1 MKRKMIFTV
10 ALFCVLL
17 YTPLSVFSQDF
28 EMNGTVLVKYNG
40 NAASVTIPTGVTSI
54 GYGAFAMIDSLTSIT
69 IPNSVTSIGDFA
81 FSDCTR
87 LTNITFTA
95 GSQLQTIGEGA
106 FNDTGITSITLPNN
120 LTSIGEGA
128 FYGST
133 SLTSITIPASVTE
146 IGRNAFGSINTIN
159 VDRGNITFAVQD
171 GILYNK
177 VRNEIISIARS
188 INGSV
193 TIPAGITSIS
203 GFSYRTGITGITI
216 PVSVT
221 EIGEWAFNGCTG
233 LTSVTFATGSQL
245 RTIGRSAFDGCTS
258 LYSINIPNSVTSVG
272 NEAFKDTAWLNS
284 QNGLV
289 YVGKVLYKY
298 KGTIPANTVINNMRT
313 DTTAILDYAFYY
325 NYGDEDCRRL
335 AGITIP
341 ASVTSIGKNAFSE
354 CSFLTSVTF
363 AAGSNIT
370 SDNFS
375 SFAFPGSYENL
386 KNAYLVDGAGRYTR
400 ATFMSDVW
408 TKQ

>member
-1 MKRKMIFTV
+1 MKRKMIFTS

-17 YTPLSVFSQDF
+17 YAPLSVFSQDF

-40 NAASVTIPTGVTSI
+40 NAASVTIPAGVIYI
-54 GYGAFAMIDSLTSIT
+54 GSGAFYQTSIT
-69 IPNSVTSIGDFA
+69 DVIIPASVTSIGSYAFMECTDLTSVTFA
-81 FSDCTR
+81 T
-87 LTNITFTA
+87 
-95 GSQLQTIGEGA
+95 GSQLQTIGEAA
-106 FNDTGITSITLPNN
+106 FGDCSN
-120 LTSIGEGA
+120 
-128 FYGST
+128 
-133 SLTSITIPASVTE
+133 LTSITIPASVTF
-146 IGRNAFGSINTIN
+146 IGEDAFYGINTIN
-159 VDRGNITFAVQD
+159 VDRGNPTFAVQD

-177 VRNEIISIARS
+177 VRNEIITVLRS
-188 INGSV
+188 ISGSV

-203 GFSYRTGITGITI
+203 GFSNRTGITRITI
-216 PVSVT
+216 PASVT
-221 EIGEWAFNGCTG
+221 EIGEYAFSRCTG

-245 RTIGRSAFDGCTS
+245 RTIGSSAFYGCTS

-298 KGTIPANTVINNMRT
+298 KGTIPANTVINNIRT
-313 DTTAILDYAFYY
+313 DTTAIADGAFYY

-341 ASVTSIGKNAFSE
+341 ASVTSIGNRAFSD

-375 SFAFPGSYENL
+375 SFFAFPGSYENL
-386 KNAYLVDGAGRYTR
+386 KNAYLAGGAGRYTR
-400 ATFMSDVW
+400 ALLGDVW